1 MGGVG
6 GLKRLNFNF
15 IDIIKVA
22 NAFFSPFYI
31 FEPQEFLNSIIM
43 KKNFLIYL
51 RMPSNQFKGS
61 NGKTVDAQRL

>member
-1 MGGVG
+1 M
-6 GLKRLNFNF
+6 L
-15 IDIIKVA
+15 
-22 NAFFSPFYI
+22 FFSFYI